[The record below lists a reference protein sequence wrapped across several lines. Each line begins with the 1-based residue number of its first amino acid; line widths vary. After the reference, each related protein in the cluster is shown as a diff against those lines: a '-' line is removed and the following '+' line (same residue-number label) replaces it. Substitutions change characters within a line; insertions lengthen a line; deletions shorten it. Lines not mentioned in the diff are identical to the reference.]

1 MCDPT
6 TIRVAAA
13 LDNFALQLEGWN
25 HWLPEE
31 IPTLV
36 LWINA
41 TLERYR
47 NAAAQDALSGG
58 NPRFEATGWFTTT
71 NPDLQALEVVAAL
84 PRKDGKKVC
93 VRFLSKRGC
102 ASADPTVCKFPN
114 LVHFE
119 PATIDPIVRDYI
131 NTKLG
136 GISDKFSQSS

>member
-47 NAAAQDALSGG
+47 YAAAQDALSGG
-58 NPRFEATGWFTTT
+58 NSRFEATGWFTR
-71 NPDLQALEVVAAL
+71 PSGPAVVAAL
-84 PRKDGKKVC
+84 PRKDGKEVC
-93 VRFLSKRGC
+93 LCFLSKRGC

-119 PATIDPIVRDYI
+119 PATIDSIVRDYI